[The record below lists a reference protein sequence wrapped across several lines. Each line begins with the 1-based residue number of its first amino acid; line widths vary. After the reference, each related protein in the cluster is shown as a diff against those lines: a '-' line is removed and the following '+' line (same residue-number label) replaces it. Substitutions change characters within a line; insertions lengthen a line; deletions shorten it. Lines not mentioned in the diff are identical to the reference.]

1 MEILTNNHKR
11 DTMPTSAGS
20 AADSFR
26 VSDIKQAVK
35 NPNRANIFLDGKYS
49 FSLDISQLAEFKLKI
64 GQTITAEQLAT
75 YKHASNFGKLY
86 QRTLEWALTRPR
98 SIKETRDY
106 LARRAN
112 SSFYGHPRSQA
123 KANSAFWGNPQLR
136 QGRSDE
142 PRDGGREERPQKA
155 TISFSQENID
165 DIIEKL
171 LKKGYLDDRKFAE
184 YYIENRFIKKGI
196 SRKRLTLELTKKG
209 IAKPLIDELLAQNLR
224 TDEQEIQKIIAKK
237 RAKYDDQK
245 LIQYLIRQGFDY
257 ELSKNSV
264 LETDSQNST

>member
-11 DTMPTSAGS
+11 DTMPISAGS
-20 AADSFR
+20 VADSFR

-64 GQTITAEQLAT
+64 GQTITTEQLAT
-75 YKHASNFGKLY
+75 YKHASDFGKLY

-106 LARRAN
+106 LVRR
-112 SSFYGHPRSQA
+112 
-123 KANSAFWGNPQLR
+123 ANSAFWSHPQLR
-136 QGRSDE
+136 RSPLGMRERSEGRSAE
-142 PRDGGREERPQKA
+142 PHEDGREVRPQEDVVC
-155 TISFSQENID
+155 FSIN

-264 LETDSQNST
+264 LETDSQNSV

>member
-11 DTMPTSAGS
+11 DTMPISAGS

-64 GQTITAEQLAT
+64 GQTITAEQLAI
-75 YKHASNFGKLY
+75 YKHASDFGKLY

-106 LARRAN
+106 LVRRAN
-112 SSFYGHPRSQA
+112 SASRSSI
-123 KANSAFWGNPQLR
+123 N
-136 QGRSDE
+136 
-142 PRDGGREERPQKA
+142 
-155 TISFSQENID
+155 

-264 LETDSQNST
+264 LETDSQNSV